1 MVLVEAVEE
10 THAGLLLL
18 WWLLGRST
26 SKRRRVLVLLT
37 THAHAREQSTGT
49 LGLRRRI
56 GRLHEAECVL
66 LLRLLLLLLRLLG
79 VHLIVV
85 HESESILL
93 LLLGLTAADIHASE
107 EVWLLLLLRLLLV
120 HEAEARV

>member
-66 LLRLLLLLLRLLG
+66 LLRLLG